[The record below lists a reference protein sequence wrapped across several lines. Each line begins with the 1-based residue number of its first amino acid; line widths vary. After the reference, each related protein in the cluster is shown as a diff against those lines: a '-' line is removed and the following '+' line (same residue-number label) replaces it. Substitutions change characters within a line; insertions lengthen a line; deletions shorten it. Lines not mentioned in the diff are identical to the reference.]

1 MLSKLSIGP
10 TDRQTDKQTEPD
22 SCLWS

>member
-1 MLSKLSIGP
+1 MLSKLSIG
-10 TDRQTDKQTEPD
+10 QTDKRTETEPD